1 MRIFDCHTHVFP
13 DAIAARVLAGLQS
26 AAGGLPFY
34 TDGTASGL
42 RRHALAAGCTGWMNA
57 PVVTRPGQSAGVNRH
72 AAAANTWPALSLGG
86 VHPLDDDP
94 AAVIRTAREQGLHGI
109 KLHPEYLGLHLL
121 DPAYEPIWNTCESL
135 AFPVLMH
142 AGADV
147 GFRPPYHS
155 TPADFA
161 ELIRRHPGLTLICA
175 HMGGWN
181 VWDEVERDLVGA
193 PVYFDTAFSFS
204 WMKDTD
210 RFLRI
215 VRAHGA
221 DRILFG
227 TDSPWYDVGQ
237 GIRDLLSLPLTPAE
251 RSAIFWDNARRIWPD
266 ALPGDAGATAPPR
279 SEPLGKPAAF
289 G

>member
-1 MRIFDCHTHVFP
+1 
-13 DAIAARVLAGLQS
+13 
-26 AAGGLPFY
+26 
-34 TDGTASGL
+34 
-42 RRHALAAGCTGWMNA
+42 
-57 PVVTRPGQSAGVNRH
+57 
-72 AAAANTWPALSLGG
+72 
-86 VHPLDDDP
+86 
-94 AAVIRTAREQGLHGI
+94 
-109 KLHPEYLGLHLL
+109 
-121 DPAYEPIWNTCESL
+121 
-135 AFPVLMH
+135 MH
-142 AGADV
+142 AGADI

-204 WMKDTD
+204 WMKDPD

-251 RSAIFWDNARRIWPD
+251 HSAIFWGNARRIWPD
-266 ALPGDAGATAPPR
+266 ALPGDAETAAP
-279 SEPLGKPAAF
+279 
-289 G
+289 